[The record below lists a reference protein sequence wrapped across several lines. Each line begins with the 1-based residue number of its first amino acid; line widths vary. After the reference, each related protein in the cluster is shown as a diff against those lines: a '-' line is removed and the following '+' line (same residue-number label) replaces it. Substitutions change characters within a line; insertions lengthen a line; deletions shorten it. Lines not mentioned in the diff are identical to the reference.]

1 MSLHPHHPPPR
12 LSPWRFRWSAVHP
25 LPSLGA
31 EHRPACTEPWTSL
44 YILRRGVLP
53 CCYGGKPIAQMEE
66 YRQAWNGE
74 LMQGIRGELAQGRF
88 HEYCLESPAC
98 PIVRKAAEAH
108 ILPPRQRA
116 MMQVR
121 HGWARFDH
129 LLGGIP
135 ARVWAPLKRGGQMVR
150 VALTDPARVI
160 RRARRS
166 VRRRPANA

>member
-1 MSLHPHHPPPR
+1 MI
-12 LSPWRFRWSAVHP
+12 AVHP

-74 LMQGIRGELAQGRF
+74 LLQAIRGELAEGRF
-88 HEYCLESPAC
+88 HDYCLESPAC

-108 ILPPRQRA
+108 ILPQRQRT
-116 MMQVR
+116 MLQLR
-121 HGWARFDH
+121 HGWARVDH
-129 LLGGIP
+129 LLGGVPTRI
-135 ARVWAPLKRGGQMVR
+135 WEPLKRGGQMAR
-150 VALTDPARVI
+150 VAVTDPARAI
-160 RRARRS
+160 RRARRLFAS
-166 VRRRPANA
+166 GDTPQHH